1 LMHFARH
8 DGCIAQ
14 KSVARHVVA
23 RRRNGNV
30 GGVFCNRGESTMS
43 NKFEIDQL
51 EERIAPSTLGISGFS
66 LGVAGNDG
74 VTVGLPLLGNISV
87 GVNAN
92 DTVSFS
98 GVSATLPSL
107 GSLL

>member
-1 LMHFARH
+1 
-8 DGCIAQ
+8 
-14 KSVARHVVA
+14 
-23 RRRNGNV
+23 
-30 GGVFCNRGESTMS
+30 MS

-66 LGVAGNDG
+66 LGVNGSDS
-74 VTVGLPLLGNISV
+74 VSIGLPLLGNVSV

-98 GVSATLPSL
+98 GIGVSLPGL
-107 GSLL
+107 TSLL